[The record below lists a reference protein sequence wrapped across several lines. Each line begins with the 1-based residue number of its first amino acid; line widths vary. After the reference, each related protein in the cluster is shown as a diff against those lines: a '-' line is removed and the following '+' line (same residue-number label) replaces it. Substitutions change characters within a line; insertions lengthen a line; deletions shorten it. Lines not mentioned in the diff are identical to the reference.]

1 MFLNPK
7 SQKASV
13 KSEQIDEPETKAQV
27 KPISVKKEHESK
39 AGFQVGVIDDKKVN
53 PIVIENGDF
62 EVEAGWLLVGR
73 TAITGLS
80 ATKGRKLEDIF
91 NEIVHF
97 AFLNF
102 DSRVRS
108 NSWISSRAAIA
119 ASGIVR
125 FSTKRSGEIDR
136 LPMEWSKSLIP
147 LVNSKKG
154 RVLGRC
160 LAAPLRKEFTEKNL
174 PPPPS
179 KKPVKI
185 KSMKVLRMCAL
196 EVLSAAHR
204 LEHYLIQSSH
214 LKNDKNGVGS
224 FSVDFYQDM
233 GFRSNPE
240 FSAFTF
246 RAFEPPVDM
255 SQDDE
260 NCEHLDD
267 GSSGDDHSGDRD
279 LCCESASVPGR
290 EHSTKCSE
298 VCDEHELI
306 RGGWQVSGPPM
317 DLNDPRLL
325 EIAEPERQFLEA
337 EYQDINA
344 SNASGAAFC
353 RSYVLVLMALLLL
366 RHVITEPESVG
377 DGDEDETT
385 FLILFLLRVA
395 GFLLTCYIM
404 AWAISI
410 LQRRRQRQFVELD
423 FRAASISHFTTKFE
437 VNLHELALSLLI
449 SW

>member
-1 MFLNPK
+1 MPQPLY
-7 SQKASV
+7 SLHL
-13 KSEQIDEPETKAQV
+13 KSERE
-27 KPISVKKEHESK
+27 
-39 AGFQVGVIDDKKVN
+39 GVIDDKKVN

-80 ATKGRKLEDIF
+80 ATKGRKLED
-91 NEIVHF
+91 NENVHF

-125 FSTKRSGEIDR
+125 FSTKRSGEIGR
-136 LPMEWSKSLIP
+136 LPMEWSKCLIS

-154 RVLGRC
+154 RALGRC
-160 LAAPLRKEFTEKNL
+160 LAAPLRKEFTEKIL

-224 FSVDFYQDM
+224 YSVDFYQ
-233 GFRSNPE
+233 
-240 FSAFTF
+240 
-246 RAFEPPVDM
+246 AFEPPVDM

-279 LCCESASVPGR
+279 LCCESASVTGR
-290 EHSTKCSE
+290 EHSTKCVE
-298 VCDEHELI
+298 VCDGHELI

-325 EIAEPERQFLEA
+325 EIVEPERQFLEA

-353 RSYVLVLMALLLL
+353 RSSVLVLMAFLLL
-366 RHVITEPESVG
+366 RHAITEPESVG
-377 DGDEDETT
+377 DGDEDTKITYGLSFLEAFSKMVLKSFPREDRTNTAIEIHLT
-385 FLILFLLRVA
+385 FGSLWWLIL
-395 GFLLTCYIM
+395 
-404 AWAISI
+404 
-410 LQRRRQRQFVELD
+410 
-423 FRAASISHFTTKFE
+423 
-437 VNLHELALSLLI
+437 
-449 SW
+449 